1 MCWSFFSFDW
11 PGSCRAEAHGWG
23 LGWSEVVPKCRGSL
37 APRIVS
43 GAGHLQHAALQHC
56 STICR
61 YPHHHPLR
69 HLLHSDPLHTG
80 QLTPD
85 IVSTTGGYILVLC
98 PFIRIPKLP
107 TFELRFLY
115 IFFILPAGCAVH
127 NSGCQRSEP
136 PVATNYPKI
145 GYNSYNG
152 GRVEAK

>member
-1 MCWSFFSFDW
+1 MKAVVAAFNQEKALDGAFSVITNLRVDLRLKLY
-11 PGSCRAEAHGWG
+11 C
-23 LGWSEVVPKCRGSL
+23 SEVVPKCRGSL

-43 GAGHLQHAALQHC
+43 GAGHLQHC
-56 STICR
+56 STVCR
-61 YPHHHPLR
+61 YPHHHPHR

-145 GYNSYNG
+145 
-152 GRVEAK
+152 RI